1 VKITITTERERI
13 LGEAVHA
20 FRRQSTGSET
30 TAVGP
35 SWAAA
40 PRALKGKARTGRS
53 PQLGRTQKW
62 LFAGAGHAG
71 LGFQLGFSP
80 LPNRN

>member
-20 FRRQSTGSET
+20 FRRQSTGSEMT
-30 TAVGP
+30 MAGP

-40 PRALKGKARTGRS
+40 PRAERGKAGMGRS
-53 PQLGRTQKW
+53 PQLGHTRKR
-62 LFAGAGHAG
+62 LFIGAGQAR